1 MISFKRIHWND
12 KGEIEHELA
21 AKEREVDESEENI
34 KNYEQTLIVRYMM
47 I

>member
-12 KGEIEHELA
+12 QDEIELELA

-34 KNYEQTLIVRYMM
+34 KNFEQTLIVRYMM